1 MEEQKHTAVGEEEDL
16 APGAS
21 FGELGEDGLPLERW
35 LNDDEGPLVFYR
47 VNSQV
52 LAHYNPDRPLKLSC
66 EASQYVDIIYKAKKK
81 RPKMVGHY
89 LMGDVLG
96 EGSYGKVKEVLDSH
110 TLCRRAVKILKR
122 RKLRKIPNGE
132 QNVHREIQLLRQLSH
147 RNVIQ
152 LVEVLHSEQKQKMYM
167 VMEYCVAV
175 LQELLDSAQGHRL
188 PLWQAHGTWLGENVT
203 IHFWSSRRL
212 QQYIY
217 SHTRI
222 YFCQLLDGLE
232 YLHSQGIVHK
242 DIKPGNLLLTNCE
255 TLKISD
261 LGVAEA
267 LDRFAVDDTCHTSQ
281 GSPAFQPPEI
291 ANGHDSFSGF
301 KVDVWSSGVTL
312 FNITTGKYPFEG
324 DNIYRLFECIGRGKF
339 ELPPDVEPTL
349 GDLLCGMLH
358 KDPQAR
364 LSLQLVRRHEAAA
377 AHGRELQSQCASA
390 RFPESFAC
398 LQWLPAFLI
407 NNACFRHTRPGW
419 ISFPADVFVNMM
431 STAARVIPFPVA
443 ESFLVK

>member
-1 MEEQKHTAVGEEEDL
+1 MEEPVETPDTF
-16 APGAS
+16 
-21 FGELGEDGLPLERW
+21 FGDDGQPLERW

-47 VNSQV
+47 VNSQ
-52 LAHYNPDRPLKLSC
+52 
-66 EASQYVDIIYKAKKK
+66 DIIYKAKKK
-81 RPKMVGHY
+81 RPKMVGRY

-96 EGSYGKVKEVLDSH
+96 EGSYGKVKEVLDSE

-132 QNVHREIQLLRQLSH
+132 QNVQREIQLLRQLSH

-175 LQELLDSAQGHRL
+175 LQELLDSAQDHRL
-188 PLWQAHGTWLGENVT
+188 PLWQAHG
-203 IHFWSSRRL
+203 
-212 QQYIY
+212 
-217 SHTRI
+217 

-291 ANGHDSFSGF
+291 ANGLDCFSGF

-349 GDLLCGMLH
+349 GDLLCGMLR

-364 LSLQLVRRHEAAA
+364 LSLQLVRRHDWVRRKPPRLLEYVSIPDRSN
-377 AHGRELQSQCASA
+377 GSNPLRSM
-390 RFPESFAC
+390 
-398 LQWLPAFLI
+398 
-407 NNACFRHTRPGW
+407 T
-419 ISFPADVFVNMM
+419 
-431 STAARVIPFPVA
+431 VIPYLPLLHRRTPDA
-443 ESFLVK
+443 EGGSQGEEDDDSQEYYTEHDLQELRQRTDESCGAGVPRRGFLSRSRVFSGCQPS

>member
-132 QNVHREIQLLRQLSH
+132 QNVHS
-147 RNVIQ
+147 
-152 LVEVLHSEQKQKMYM
+152 
-167 VMEYCVAV
+167 
-175 LQELLDSAQGHRL
+175 
-188 PLWQAHGTWLGENVT
+188 
-203 IHFWSSRRL
+203 
-212 QQYIY
+212 
-217 SHTRI
+217 

-364 LSLQLVRRHEAAA
+364 LSLQLVRRHDWVRRKPPRFLEYVGIPDRSNGSNPLRSMTVIPYLPLL
-377 AHGRELQSQCASA
+377 HGRVPGAEGGDGSQGEEDDDDSQEYYTEHDLQKLRQRMDESYRASVP
-390 RFPESFAC
+390 RRG
-398 LQWLPAFLI
+398 FL
-407 NNACFRHTRPGW
+407 NRSR
-419 ISFPADVFVNMM
+419 VF
-431 STAARVIPFPVA
+431 SGCQP
-443 ESFLVK
+443 S

>member
-47 VNSQV
+47 VNSQ
-52 LAHYNPDRPLKLSC
+52 
-66 EASQYVDIIYKAKKK
+66 DIIYKAKKK

-217 SHTRI
+217 SHTR
-222 YFCQLLDGLE
+222 
-232 YLHSQGIVHK
+232 
-242 DIKPGNLLLTNCE
+242 
-255 TLKISD
+255 
-261 LGVAEA
+261 
-267 LDRFAVDDTCHTSQ
+267 
-281 GSPAFQPPEI
+281 
-291 ANGHDSFSGF
+291 
-301 KVDVWSSGVTL
+301 
-312 FNITTGKYPFEG
+312 
-324 DNIYRLFECIGRGKF
+324 
-339 ELPPDVEPTL
+339 
-349 GDLLCGMLH
+349 M
-358 KDPQAR
+358 
-364 LSLQLVRRHEAAA
+364 
-377 AHGRELQSQCASA
+377 
-390 RFPESFAC
+390 
-398 LQWLPAFLI
+398 
-407 NNACFRHTRPGW
+407 
-419 ISFPADVFVNMM
+419 
-431 STAARVIPFPVA
+431 
-443 ESFLVK
+443 

>member
-47 VNSQV
+47 VNSQ
-52 LAHYNPDRPLKLSC
+52 
-66 EASQYVDIIYKAKKK
+66 DIIYKAKKK

-188 PLWQAHGTWLGENVT
+188 PLWQAHG
-203 IHFWSSRRL
+203 
-212 QQYIY
+212 
-217 SHTRI
+217 

-364 LSLQLVRRHEAAA
+364 LSLQLVRRHDWVRRKPPRFLEYVGIPDRSNGSNPLRSMTVIPYLPLL
-377 AHGRELQSQCASA
+377 HGRVPGAEGGDGSQGEEDDDDSQEYYTEHDLQKLRQRMDESYRASVP
-390 RFPESFAC
+390 RRG
-398 LQWLPAFLI
+398 FL
-407 NNACFRHTRPGW
+407 NRSR
-419 ISFPADVFVNMM
+419 VF
-431 STAARVIPFPVA
+431 SGCQP
-443 ESFLVK
+443 S

>member
-47 VNSQV
+47 VNSQ
-52 LAHYNPDRPLKLSC
+52 
-66 EASQYVDIIYKAKKK
+66 DIIYKAKKK

-152 LVEVLHSEQKQKMYM
+152 LVEVLHMPRDTDCPSGKHM
-167 VMEYCVAV
+167 AT
-175 LQELLDSAQGHRL
+175 SASCWMG
-188 PLWQAHGTWLGENVT
+188 
-203 IHFWSSRRL
+203 WSTCTARALS
-212 QQYIY
+212 
-217 SHTRI
+217 T
-222 YFCQLLDGLE
+222 
-232 YLHSQGIVHK
+232 K

-324 DNIYRLFECIGRGKF
+324 GQ
-339 ELPPDVEPTL
+339 
-349 GDLLCGMLH
+349 H
-358 KDPQAR
+358 
-364 LSLQLVRRHEAAA
+364 
-377 AHGRELQSQCASA
+377 
-390 RFPESFAC
+390 
-398 LQWLPAFLI
+398 LPA
-407 NNACFRHTRPGW
+407 
-419 ISFPADVFVNMM
+419 V
-431 STAARVIPFPVA
+431 
-443 ESFLVK
+443 

>member
-1 MEEQKHTAVGEEEDL
+1 MEEQKHTVVGEEEDL

-47 VNSQV
+47 VNSQ
-52 LAHYNPDRPLKLSC
+52 
-66 EASQYVDIIYKAKKK
+66 DIIYKAKKK

-152 LVEVLHSEQKQKMYM
+152 LLEVLHSEQKQKMYM

-188 PLWQAHGTWLGENVT
+188 PLWQAHG
-203 IHFWSSRRL
+203 
-212 QQYIY
+212 
-217 SHTRI
+217 

-291 ANGHDSFSGF
+291 ANGLDSFSGF

-339 ELPPDVEPTL
+339 ELPSDVEPTL

-364 LSLQLVRRHEAAA
+364 LSLQLVRRHDWVRRKPPRLLEYVGIPDRSNGSNPLRSMTVIPYLPML
-377 AHGRELQSQCASA
+377 HGRVPGAEGGDGSQGEEDDDDSQEYYTEHDLQKLRQRMDESYGASVP
-390 RFPESFAC
+390 RRG
-398 LQWLPAFLI
+398 FL
-407 NNACFRHTRPGW
+407 NRSR
-419 ISFPADVFVNMM
+419 VF
-431 STAARVIPFPVA
+431 SGCQP
-443 ESFLVK
+443 S